1 MIPKFIDI
9 GSIWEVL
16 PPGIHDATL
25 KEIEQRFAITG
36 RRMELFKGFERGV
49 KSLKK
54 AGCKVVLLDGSFIST
69 KTIPGDFD
77 ALWDTTD
84 VDLTKIDPI
93 LLEFSNGRKK
103 QKLKYFGEF
112 FPSISKADS
121 FRTFEEYFQIDKETG
136 NAKGIIQVR
145 LS

>member
-1 MIPKFIDI
+1 MIPKFVDI
-9 GSIWEVL
+9 GSIWKVL

-25 KEIEQRFAITG
+25 KEIEQRFAITE
-36 RRMELFKGFERGV
+36 RRMELFKGFERDV

-54 AGCKVVLLDGSFIST
+54 AGCKLVLLDGSFISN

-77 ALWDTTD
+77 ALWDPTD
-84 VDLTKIDPI
+84 VDGKKIDPV
-93 LLEFSNGRKK
+93 LLDFSMGRAK

-112 FPSISKADS
+112 FPSSIKADGR
-121 FRTFEEYFQIDKETG
+121 RTFEEYFQIDKETG
-136 NAKGIIQVR
+136 NAKGIIQVW

>member
-1 MIPKFIDI
+1 MIPKFIVI

-25 KEIEQRFAITG
+25 KEIEQRFAITE
-36 RRMELFKGFERGV
+36 RRMKLFKGFERGV

-54 AGCKVVLLDGSFIST
+54 AGCKVVLLDGSFISN

-84 VDLTKIDPI
+84 VDLTKIDPV

-112 FPSISKADS
+112 FSSSSKADS

-136 NAKGIIQVR
+136 NAKGIIQIR

>member
-25 KEIEQRFAITG
+25 KEIEQRFAITE
-36 RRMELFKGFERGV
+36 RRLELFKGFERGV
-49 KSLKK
+49 KSLKGG
-54 AGCKVVLLDGSFIST
+54 GCKIILLDGSFVSN

-77 ALWDTTD
+77 ALWDPTG
-84 VDLTKIDPI
+84 VDLKKIDPI
-93 LLEFSNGRKK
+93 LLEFSHGRIK
-103 QKLKYFGEF
+103 QKSKYFGEF
-112 FPSISKADS
+112 FPSSIKADGQ
-121 FRTFEEYFQIDKETG
+121 RTFEEYFQVDKETG
-136 NAKGIIQVR
+136 NAKGIIQIR